1 MVVLSM
7 IVLLFDGGVIIYIVV
22 VGGGDIC
29 QIGVGVL
36 LLVKNDDSSDYIVML
51 VMLGIVNGFVI
62 EDCEVIVEV
71 GIEVVILVMQDY
83 WNLLIGCVQINYDD
97 VILVIVVVVRVVF

>member
-1 MVVLSM
+1 M
-7 IVLLFDGGVIIYIVV
+7 
-22 VGGGDIC
+22 
-29 QIGVGVL
+29 L

-71 GIEVVILVMQDY
+71 GIEVVILVM
-83 WNLLIGCVQINYDD
+83 
-97 VILVIVVVVRVVF
+97 